1 MLLWTPPHFW
11 ALALL
16 IAPAYEAAGVPM
28 MPVARGRASTTR
40 QIVLY
45 TFALTAVTLGAGIAG
60 TFSPLY
66 LAAAALLNA
75 VFIVLALRLW
85 RESTGRRAALLFHYS
100 LLYLA
105 LLFVALAAA
114 AVA

>member
-1 MLLWTPPHFW
+1 
-11 ALALL
+11 
-16 IAPAYEAAGVPM
+16 M

-40 QIVLY
+40 QVLLY
-45 TFALTAVTLGAGIAG
+45 TLALTAVTLAAGIAG

-66 LAAAALLNA
+66 LAGAAPLDAA
-75 VFIVLALRLW
+75 FILLALRLW
-85 RESTGRRAALLFHYS
+85 LESTTTRATLVFHYS

-105 LLFVALAAA
+105 LLFAAVAAA